1 MTDWGAVAKINS
13 NFDNESL
20 DALIERKLDVE
31 NNSQF
36 VADTSA
42 ILFEWD
48 KTKSFKPKISGQL
61 NLLLRA
67 ELHEDT
73 NAIVRA
79 GFSILKNNVEI
90 LNGDVSVSQNNPI
103 GYNQLTLEVEAGAEY
118 TYTVTDYS
126 SKIENEHITAR
137 GRIVSTS
144 LFAVE

>member
-1 MTDWGAVAKINS
+1 MSWAEVKKINS
-13 NFDNESL
+13 NFNNEPL

-31 NNSQF
+31 KNSQF

-61 NLLLRA
+61 NLLLSL
-67 ELHEDT
+67 EHGGNLGYSYET
-73 NAIVRA
+73 
-79 GFSILKNNVEI
+79 FTILKNNVEI
-90 LNGDVSVSQNNPI
+90 LSEEMTVSETI
-103 GYNQLTLEVEAGAEY
+103 GIAYEQLTLEVEAGAEY
-118 TYTVTDYS
+118 IYTITNYS
-126 SKIENEHITAR
+126 GADGHITAR